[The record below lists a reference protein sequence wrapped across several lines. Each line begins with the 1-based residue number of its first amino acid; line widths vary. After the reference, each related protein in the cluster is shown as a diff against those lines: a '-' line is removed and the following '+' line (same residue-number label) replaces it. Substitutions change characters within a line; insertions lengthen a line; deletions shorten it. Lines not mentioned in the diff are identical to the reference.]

1 MTTPLAEPV
10 LRVEELTVAITSGGE
25 RALAVDQVS
34 FDVRAGETVCLVGES
49 GSGKSMIAHAVIG
62 LLPKHG
68 IALSKGRIYLG
79 RHEMASL
86 PESGQRELRGTAVGM
101 VFQEPLSAL
110 NPIMPVGEQ
119 IDEVM
124 RAHTDLDVGARLQR
138 VLALMK
144 DVQLPDPD
152 RTRRA
157 YPFQLSGGQRQRV
170 MIAMALVLAPRLLIA
185 DEPTTALDVTTQAQ
199 ILGLIRELQRTRGIG
214 VLFITHDFGIVNDIA
229 DRVLVMQRGCCV
241 EAGPATAVL
250 QRPQH
255 VYTRQLI
262 AAVPE
267 LRTSPE
273 AAFRDGE
280 PVRPLLVVRNVSK
293 YFAGRGDR
301 VVRAL
306 SDVNLGVAPGE
317 TLGVVGE
324 SGSGKSTL
332 AKVIVGLLDPDAGTV
347 EFDGREL
354 SRLGRRERRPL
365 RREMQMVFQDPYGSL
380 NPRHRVARILA
391 EGPLAYGEDMSTA
404 MARARELLEHV
415 GLDANALTRFP
426 HQFSGG
432 QRQRISIA
440 RALTLRPRL
449 LIADEPVSALDVSVQ
464 AQVLDLLRALQR
476 DYALTMIFVTHDL
489 RVASEMCDRIVVMR
503 EGRVIEAGEAARI
516 CGAPANEYTRTLI
529 DAIPGRGWIRPSAA
543 ALDP

>member
-1 MTTPLAEPV
+1 MTTAVAEPV
-10 LRVEELTVAITSGGE
+10 LRVENLTVAITSGGE
-25 RALAVDQVS
+25 RALAVEGVS
-34 FDVRAGETVCLVGES
+34 FEVLAGETVCLVGES

-68 IALSKGRIYLG
+68 IALTGGRIRLG
-79 RHEMASL
+79 VHEMAL
-86 PESGQRELRGTAVGM
+86 LTESGQRELRGTAVGM

-119 IDEVM
+119 IDEVL
-124 RAHTDLDVGARLQR
+124 RAHTELDADTRLQR
-138 VLALMK
+138 VLALMR
-144 DVQLPDPD
+144 DVQLPDPE

-170 MIAMALVLAPRLLIA
+170 MIAMALALAPRLLIA

-199 ILGLIRELQRTRGIG
+199 ILGLIRDLQRTRGIG

-229 DRVLVMQRGCCV
+229 DRVLVLQRGRCV
-241 EAGPATAVL
+241 EAGPTATVL
-250 QRPQH
+250 QRPTH
-255 VYTRQLI
+255 PYTRQLI

-267 LRTSPE
+267 LLTTKDGHSNS
-273 AAFRDGE
+273 GE
-280 PVRPLLVVRNVSK
+280 PARPLLVVRSVAKS
-293 YFAGRGDR
+293 FAGRGDR

-306 SDVNLGVAPGE
+306 VEVNLEVAPGE

-332 AKVIVGLLDPDAGTV
+332 AKVIVGLLDPEAGV
-347 EFDGREL
+347 IEFNGQDL
-354 SRLGRRERRPL
+354 TRLGRRERRPL
-365 RREMQMVFQDPYGSL
+365 RREIQMVFQDPYGSL
-380 NPRHRVARILA
+380 NPRHRVSRILT
-391 EGPLAYGEDMSTA
+391 EGPLVFGEDMSTA

-415 GLDANALTRFP
+415 GLDANSLLRFP

-440 RALTLRPRL
+440 RALTLQPRL

-464 AQVLDLLRALQR
+464 AQVLDLLRKLQR
-476 DYALTMIFVTHDL
+476 DYHLTMIFVTHDL
-489 RVASEMCDRIVVMR
+489 RVASQMCDRIVVMR
-503 EGRVIEAGEAARI
+503 EGRVVESGDATRV
-516 CGAPANEYTRTLI
+516 CSAPSDEYTRTLI
-529 DAIPGRGWIRPSAA
+529 NAIPGRGWVRPAPETPSH
-543 ALDP
+543 

>member
-1 MTTPLAEPV
+1 MTTAVAEPV
-10 LRVEELTVAITSGGE
+10 LRVENLTVAITSGGE
-25 RALAVDQVS
+25 RALAVEGVS
-34 FDVRAGETVCLVGES
+34 FEVLAGETVCLVGES

-68 IALSKGRIYLG
+68 IALTGGRIRLG
-79 RHEMASL
+79 VHEMASL
-86 PESGQRELRGTAVGM
+86 SESGQRELRGTAVGM

-119 IDEVM
+119 IDEVL
-124 RAHTDLDVGARLQR
+124 RAHTELDADTRLQR
-138 VLALMK
+138 VLALMR
-144 DVQLPDPD
+144 DVQLPDPE

-170 MIAMALVLAPRLLIA
+170 MIAMALALAPRLLIA

-199 ILGLIRELQRTRGIG
+199 ILGLIRDLQRTRGIG

-229 DRVLVMQRGCCV
+229 DRVLVLQRGRCV
-241 EAGPATAVL
+241 EAGPTATVL
-250 QRPQH
+250 QRPTH
-255 VYTRQLI
+255 PYTRQLI

-267 LRTSPE
+267 LLTTKDGHSNS
-273 AAFRDGE
+273 GE
-280 PVRPLLVVRNVSK
+280 PARPLLVVRSVAKS
-293 YFAGRGDR
+293 FAGRGDR

-306 SDVNLGVAPGE
+306 VEVNLEVAPGE

-332 AKVIVGLLDPDAGTV
+332 AKVIVGLLDPEAGV
-347 EFDGREL
+347 IEFNGQDL
-354 SRLGRRERRPL
+354 TRLGRRERRPL
-365 RREMQMVFQDPYGSL
+365 RREIQMVFQDPYGSL
-380 NPRHRVARILA
+380 NPRHRVSRILT
-391 EGPLAYGEDMSTA
+391 EGPLVFGEDMSTA

-415 GLDANALTRFP
+415 GLDANSLLRFP

-440 RALTLRPRL
+440 RALTLQPRL

-464 AQVLDLLRALQR
+464 AQVLDLLRKLQR
-476 DYALTMIFVTHDL
+476 DYHLTMIFVTHDL
-489 RVASEMCDRIVVMR
+489 RVASQMCDRIVVMR
-503 EGRVIEAGEAARI
+503 EGRVVESGDATRV
-516 CGAPANEYTRTLI
+516 CSAPSDEYTRTLI
-529 DAIPGRGWIRPSAA
+529 NAIPGRGWVRPAPETLSH
-543 ALDP
+543 